1 MTGLAFLGLVML
13 VVMLGAIFIGFPIS
27 FTLLFLALTFGYFGL
42 GEVVFSLAYFQTIG
56 LMKEELLAAVPLFI
70 FMGFLTEQAGL
81 MERLF
86 TALRNILAP
95 IRGSLFAVVI
105 LTATIFAMATG
116 IVGAAV
122 TVLGIMAS
130 PIMVKTGYD
139 GRLSAGAITAGGT
152 LGILIPPSVMLIVMG
167 PVLGVSVADLY
178 ASAFGP
184 GFLLAGLYLVYLL
197 ARAFFNPKL
206 GPPVPVEE
214 RVHSMAVMVKE
225 VLVGVVPLVALIA
238 AALGSIL
245 AGLATPTEAAGIG
258 ALGAAILAAAYGR
271 LTYAGV
277 RRAVLST
284 TATSSMVLLLAMC
297 SNIFGAVFARLG
309 TANWITEAMLALP
322 LPPVMMLIVVLFL
335 IFLLGWPFEWP
346 AIILVFLPIFY
357 PVMDALK
364 PQLATSL
371 GIAPDM
377 VMVWFGATVAV
388 VLQTAFL
395 SPPVAMSAYYLRQVV
410 KEWSLGTIYKGMFEF
425 MILQVIAIALIV
437 IFPQI
442 ATSFPEQLQAE
453 SRAIKT
459 EEVDDSANRL
469 EEDPL
474 KAAEDQM
481 QGEPQQQEE
490 GAGDSLEEDDLS
502 KKK

>member
-1 MTGLAFLGLVML
+1 MSGLALTGLIMLLVMIG
-13 VVMLGAIFIGFPIS
+13 VIFIGFPIS
-27 FTLLFLALTFGYFGL
+27 FTLLFLALTFGYFAL
-42 GEVVFSLAYFQTIG
+42 GEMVFSLAYFQTIG
-56 LMKEELLAAVPLFI
+56 MMKEELLAAVPLFI

-86 TALRNILAP
+86 IALRNILAP

-130 PIMVKTGYD
+130 PIMIKTGYD

-178 ASAFGP
+178 AAAFGP
-184 GFLLAGLYLVYLL
+184 GFLLAGLYLVYLMG
-197 ARAFFNPKL
+197 RAFINPKL
-206 GPPVPVEE
+206 GPPVPKEE
-214 RVHSMAVMVKE
+214 RIHSVGVMVKE
-225 VLVGVVPLVALIA
+225 VLIGVVPLVGLIA

-258 ALGAAILAAAYGR
+258 ALGAMLLAAAYGR

-277 RRAVLST
+277 KRAVLST
-284 TATSSMVLLLAMC
+284 TATSAMVLLLATT

-309 TANWITEAMLALP
+309 SANWITEMMLALP
-322 LPPVMMLIVVLFL
+322 LSPVMMLIVVLFL

-357 PVMDALK
+357 PVMEALK
-364 PQLATSL
+364 GPLGVSL
-371 GIAPDM
+371 GIAPEM
-377 VMVWFGATVAV
+377 VMVWFGALVAV
-388 VLQTAFL
+388 TLQTAFL

-410 KEWSLGTIYKGMFEF
+410 KEWSLATIYKGMFEF
-425 MILQVIAIALIV
+425 MILQCIAIALIV
-437 IFPQI
+437 AFPQI
-442 ATSFPEQLQAE
+442 ATSFPEQLQHE
-453 SRAIKT
+453 SRQVKT
-459 EEVDDSANRL
+459 EPVDDSMNRL
-469 EEDPL
+469 EEDPA
-474 KAAEDQM
+474 KAIKEQS
-481 QGEPQQQEE
+481 EEEE
-490 GAGDSLEEDDLS
+490 GGKAEDDLEKDPMS
-502 KKK
+502 KKSKK